1 MATRA
6 MDPHENGEPPAKKR
20 RFFTDPEDDVAF
32 SGASSPAAVPHASS
46 SKPRFFQKLD
56 GDGDVPPESSRHLD
70 VSCSSLNSL
79 GDSEMADISSSP
91 PRAEAGPSNQGG
103 ASLAFDQEAF
113 EAFIGDKIEPDVLAI
128 IRDHCGDNIET
139 AVNMYFDGTWRNLK
153 KGKTAKAQGL
163 MAFTSK
169 PTESKTSDSRED
181 ASSLHNSMPESRY
194 IGAFGVEGWATRSG
208 SNLLKHGDVVKIE
221 RQKIQPPKK
230 ASAAVMKRADVIVR
244 FTDGKGMEIG
254 RLSKDTAN
262 WVSSLI
268 DQKVCR
274 FQGTCV
280 YAPERLRT
288 NDTVFLQLR
297 CSLLKSAFRRQGLRL
312 SDNRTTGVFEE
323 KETTEERDL
332 RLRQVALVRL
342 FQEMNLNPSKLNAAA
357 ARHQRQGLLEAAEL
371 AEKRGEPT
379 KSKTKEDASGSS
391 TPSEDEDG
399 EELQQDQL
407 DALYKKAQ
415 SFDFSTP
422 EAEPAHTFAMTLR
435 PYQKQALHW
444 MMSKEKN
451 EKDKRHEA
459 SMHPLWEEYTWP
471 VRDFD
476 DKDVPR
482 VADQPCFYM
491 NPYSGDLSLEFP
503 AQEQHCLGG
512 ILADEMGLGKTIQM
526 LSLIHT
532 HRSEVA
538 EDALNSRNSLT
549 TVNNLPRLPSAAGV
563 ISAPCTTLVVA
574 PMSLLAQWQSGKHLF
589 PRTTDESFF

>member
-1 MATRA
+1 MV
-6 MDPHENGEPPAKKR
+6 
-20 RFFTDPEDDVAF
+20 DV
-32 SGASSPAAVPHASS
+32 
-46 SKPRFFQKLD
+46 
-56 GDGDVPPESSRHLD
+56 
-70 VSCSSLNSL
+70 
-79 GDSEMADISSSP
+79 SSP
-91 PRAEAGPSNQGG
+91 PCVEAGSSKQDS
-103 ASLAFDQEAF
+103 ASLAFDQETF
-113 EAFIGDKIEPDVLAI
+113 EAFVGDKVKPDVLEV
-128 IRDHCGDNIET
+128 IREHCGDNIET

-153 KGKTAKAQGL
+153 KKGNTAKNQAAL
-163 MAFTSK
+163 PIKSK
-169 PTESKTSDSRED
+169 PKETRPPDSRQD
-181 ASSLHNSMPESRY
+181 ALSLLQSMPQSRY

-208 SNLLKHGDVVKIE
+208 ANLLKHGDAVKIE

-230 ASAAVMKRADVIVR
+230 ASVAAMKRVDVIVR

-254 RLSKDTAN
+254 RLAKDTAN

-268 DQKVCR
+268 DQKVCK
-274 FQGTCV
+274 FEGTCV

-297 CSLLKSAFRRQGLRL
+297 CSLLQSAFRRQGLRL

-323 KETTEERDL
+323 KETSEERDL
-332 RLRQVALVRL
+332 RLRQVAMVRL
-342 FQEMNLNPSKLNAAA
+342 FQEINLNPSKLNAAA
-357 ARHQRQGLLEAAEL
+357 ARHQRQGLLEAADL
-371 AEKRGEPT
+371 AEKREKDPT
-379 KSKTKEDASGSS
+379 KSKKKGEASGSS

-407 DALYKKAQ
+407 DALYRKAQ

-422 EAEPAHTFAMTLR
+422 EAEPAHTFAMNLR

-451 EKDKRHEA
+451 EKEKRHEV

-471 VRDFD
+471 LTDFD

-538 EDALNSRNSLT
+538 ENSNHLGNSVA
-549 TVNNLPRLPSAAGV
+549 TVNNLPRLPSSTARIV
-563 ISAPCTTLVVA
+563 SAPRTTLVVA
-574 PMSLLAQWQSGKHLF
+574 PMSLLAQWQSGKHMPSTKCSVVLLSKDTF
-589 PRTTDESFF
+589 LTQTRGRKRVQRRQPEIIGVLW